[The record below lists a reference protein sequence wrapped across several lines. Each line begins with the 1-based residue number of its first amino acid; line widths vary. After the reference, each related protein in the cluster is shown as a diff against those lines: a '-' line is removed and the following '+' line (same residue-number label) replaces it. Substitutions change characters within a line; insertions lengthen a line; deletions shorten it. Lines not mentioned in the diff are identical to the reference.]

1 MQTPPRVASTWPST
15 EVPIA
20 ERDHRHAVARAEAD
34 DRDDL
39 LGAARMR
46 DRVRG
51 RDRVGRDVGSVM
63 LADLARRRQ
72 AIAQERA
79 QLRDQRLGQRVL
91 VAGVPAQLGEV
102 PGAVRCSLHD
112 SSS

>member
-1 MQTPPRVASTWPST
+1 
-15 EVPIA
+15 
-20 ERDHRHAVARAEAD
+20 
-34 DRDDL
+34 
-39 LGAARMR
+39 
-46 DRVRG
+46 
-51 RDRVGRDVGSVM
+51 M